1 MLDRREFLKA
11 GVGMGVGFVAYQ
23 GLRSVRTQAAAPYV
37 PLVSPIL
44 TKYIDQVPIP
54 PKIQASQLSTLTM
67 ASSTHSFHSQ
77 LGAGPTFGYQGASYL
92 GPTIEAVR
100 GQPISFT
107 AQNNLGAHPLSGS
120 IDTTLHGALTT
131 DAASPRVALHLHG
144 GNVEPASDGF
154 PEDTFPNPPQDN
166 QTWRVYNYNNNQEA
180 ATLWY
185 HDHALGI
192 TRLNVVAGLAGFYL
206 LRDADDTGTSSNP
219 LNLPSGDFEIPLV
232 LQDRSFNADGSLF
245 YTPIPWAPEF
255 FGDVATV
262 NGKAW
267 PNLNVRQCLYRF
279 RLLNGSNA
287 RFYNLSFSE
296 KSLSFIQIGAEGGL
310 FNAPAILKELLI
322 APGERAD
329 ILVDFSRL
337 APGTKIILQ
346 NSAVAPF
353 PSGKPRPRAGGSPL
367 PQIMQFTVVSGAG
380 CNGRVPTTLRIN
392 KPQLTPLNQFA
403 PVRQRYLT
411 LAEIMGPAGPLVVLL
426 NYLYWDEALT
436 NPNFMIQPQVNT
448 LEQWNIIN
456 LTADTHPIH
465 LHLVQFRVLN
475 RQKLNVTQYLKA
487 YTATGPRTV
496 GITNPPGGATVP
508 ADYPPIDP
516 TPYLSGPATPPRAN
530 EVGWKD
536 TVQANP
542 GEVTRLLVPFGAS
555 IPNVNIPFGNSFTGL
570 YVWHCHL
577 LDHEDNEM
585 MLPYTVV

>member
-11 GVGMGVGFVAYQ
+11 GVGLGVGFVAYQ
-23 GLRSVRTQAAAPYV
+23 GLRSLRVQAAPPYV
-37 PLVSPIL
+37 PPVSPIL
-44 TKYIDQVPIP
+44 TKYVDQLPIP
-54 PKIQASQLSTLTM
+54 PTIPASQLSTLTM

-154 PEDTFPNPPQDN
+154 PEDIFTPGNRRTF
-166 QTWRVYNYNNNQEA
+166 NYNNNQEA

-206 LRDADDTGTSSNP
+206 LRDADDTGAVGNP
-219 LNLPSGDFEIPLV
+219 LGLPAGEFEIPLV
-232 LQDRSFNADGSLF
+232 LQDRSFNANGSLF
-245 YTPIPWAPEF
+245 YTPKPWAPEF

-287 RFYNLSFSE
+287 RFYNLSFSD

-329 ILVDFSRL
+329 VLVDFSRL
-337 APGTKIILQ
+337 APGSKIILQ

-353 PSGKPRPRAGGSPL
+353 PSGKPRARAGGSPL

-380 CNGRVPTTLRIN
+380 CNGTVPTTLRKSKPLITPIN
-392 KPQLTPLNQFA
+392 AFPA
-403 PVRQRYLT
+403 PVQQRYLT
-411 LAEIMGPAGPLVVLL
+411 LAEIMGAAGPLVVLL
-426 NYLYWDEALT
+426 NYMYWDEAMM
-436 NPNFMIQPQVNT
+436 NSGFMEQPQVNT

-475 RQKLNVTQYLKA
+475 RQKLNVNQYLKA
-487 YTATGPRTV
+487 YTAPGPRTV
-496 GITNPPGGATVP
+496 MQMNPPAPGGPTVP
-508 ADYPPIDP
+508 AGYPPIDP
-516 TPYLSGPATPPRAN
+516 TPYLSGAPTPPRAN

-542 GEVTRLLVPFGAS
+542 GEVTRLLVPFGAN

>member
-1 MLDRREFLKA
+1 MIYRRSFLKA
-11 GVGMGVGFVAYQ
+11 GVGFGVGVLAYDLMQ
-23 GLRSVRTQAAAPYV
+23 AMRSQAAPPYV
-37 PLVSPIL
+37 PPVSPTL
-44 TKYIDQVPIP
+44 SKYVDQLPIPVPIA
-54 PKIQASQLSTLTM
+54 ASSLTTLTM
-67 ASSTHSFHSQ
+67 DQNTHSFHRD
-77 LGAGPTFGYQGASYL
+77 LGAGPTFGYNGASYL

-100 GQPISFT
+100 GQPTTFT
-107 AQNNLGAHPLSGS
+107 AQNNLGSHPLSGS

-131 DAASPRVALHLHG
+131 DATNPRVSLHLHG

-154 PEDTFPNPPQDN
+154 PEDTFKPGEENR
-166 QTWRVYNYNNNQEA
+166 TFNYNNNQEA

-192 TRLNVVAGLAGFYL
+192 TRLNVMAGLAGFYL
-206 LRDADDTGTSSNP
+206 LRDADDTGAVNNP
-219 LNLPSGDFEIPLV
+219 LGLPAGDFEIPLV

-245 YTPIPWAPEF
+245 YTPAPWAPEF

-262 NGKAW
+262 NSKAW
-267 PNLNVRQCLYRF
+267 PNLDVRQCLYRF

-296 KSLSFIQIGAEGGL
+296 KNLSFIQIGAEGGL
-310 FNAPAILKELLI
+310 FNTPVTLTELLI

-329 ILVDFSRL
+329 VLVDFSNF

-346 NSAVAPF
+346 NNARAPY

-367 PQIMQFTVVSGAG
+367 PEIMQFTVVSGG
-380 CNGRVPTTLRIN
+380 VCNGTVPTTLRIN
-392 KPQLTPLNQFA
+392 NPQITPLNAFPA
-403 PVRQRYLT
+403 PVRQRNLT
-411 LAEIMGPAGPLVVLL
+411 LVEIMGAAGPLVALL
-426 NYLYWDEALT
+426 NYLYWDEPMT
-436 NPNFMIQPQVNT
+436 NSSFMEQPQVDT

-475 RQKLNVTQYLKA
+475 RQKLNVTQYLKD
-487 YTATGPRTV
+487 YTATGPRAV
-496 GITNPPGGATVP
+496 SIANPPGGATVP
-508 ADYPPIDP
+508 AGYPPIDP
-516 TPYLSGPATPPRAN
+516 TPYLSGPANAPRAN

-542 GEVTRLLVPFGAS
+542 GEVTRLLVPFGAN
-555 IPNVNIPFGNSFTGL
+555 IPNVNIPFGNSYKGL

-585 MLPYTVV
+585 MLPYQVI